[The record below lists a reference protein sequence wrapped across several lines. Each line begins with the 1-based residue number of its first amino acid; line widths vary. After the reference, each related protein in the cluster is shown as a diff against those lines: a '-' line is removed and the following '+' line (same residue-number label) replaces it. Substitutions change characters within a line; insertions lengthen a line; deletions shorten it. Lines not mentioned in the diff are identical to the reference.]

1 MTKNPLDIIERASD
15 ILRALKKGVLVTAKA
30 GDKVN
35 SMVIE
40 WGTLG
45 FNWGKPVF
53 VCYVRQSRFTR
64 ELLDSNP
71 EFTINMPIGDCDN
84 PLFAY
89 VAGRAVATSTR

>member
-45 FNWGKPVF
+45 FNWGI
-53 VCYVRQSRFTR
+53 CQY
-64 ELLDSNP
+64 
-71 EFTINMPIGDCDN
+71 INTAIHIDV
-84 PLFAY
+84 LH
-89 VAGRAVATSTR
+89 

>member
-1 MTKNPLDIIERASD
+1 MKKNPLDIIERASD

-35 SMVIE
+35 CMVIE

-53 VCYVRQSRFTR
+53 VC
-64 ELLDSNP
+64 
-71 EFTINMPIGDCDN
+71 
-84 PLFAY
+84 
-89 VAGRAVATSTR
+89 